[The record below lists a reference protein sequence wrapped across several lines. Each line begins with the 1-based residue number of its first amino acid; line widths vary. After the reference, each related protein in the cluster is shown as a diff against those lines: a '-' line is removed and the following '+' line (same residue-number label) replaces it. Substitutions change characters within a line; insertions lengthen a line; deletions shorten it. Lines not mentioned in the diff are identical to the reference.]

1 MVYRFALFFL
11 FFSLLCSGYSLAQT
25 SALKIEQNTKLD
37 SLLELKI
44 EWDRENFENSYYT
57 IQIHYGSLQKAEDI
71 QTRFEKIFPDIPT
84 DLSFETPNYKVQSG
98 RYKNKLYAQKTL
110 DSVKPYFPSA
120 FLLKRKKAL

>member
-11 FFSLLCSGYSLAQT
+11 FFSLLCSGYRLAQT
-25 SALKIEQNTKLD
+25 SALNIEQNAKLD

-71 QTRFEKIFPDIPT
+71 QTRFEKIFPDIPN
-84 DLSFETPNYKVQSG
+84 DLCFETPNYKVQSG
-98 RYKNKLYAQKTL
+98 RYKNKL
-110 DSVKPYFPSA
+110 
-120 FLLKRKKAL
+120 